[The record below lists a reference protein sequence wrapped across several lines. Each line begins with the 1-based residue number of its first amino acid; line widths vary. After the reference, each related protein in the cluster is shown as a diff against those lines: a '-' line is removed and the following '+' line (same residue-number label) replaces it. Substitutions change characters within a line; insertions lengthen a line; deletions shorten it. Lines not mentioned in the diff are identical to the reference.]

1 METQSDRRIDRE
13 LRMNALTFASNRYKF
28 VDATQVIA
36 DAQIFY
42 EFLKGQQESK
52 LTNPEEVFD

>member
-1 METQSDRRIDRE
+1 MS
-13 LRMNALTFASNRYKF
+13 ALTFASNRYKF

-52 LTNPEEVFD
+52 PANPEEIFD